1 MNMRGLFVLVPLVV
15 ALGFAVSASAAGS
28 GKAGVQKIIQSQG
41 CTGCHTAK
49 TKLVGPAWGWIA
61 WRYRDKPKKA
71 SVNDVAK
78 FIISGGTGYWK
89 KWTGGIPMPAHS
101 DLSMAQAR
109 AIARWVLEQSPV
121 KPSKSGG

>member
-1 MNMRGLFVLVPLVV
+1 MNIRGLFVLVPVV
-15 ALGFAVSASAAGS
+15 VLGFAVSASAAGS
-28 GKAGVQKIIQSQG
+28 DTAGVQKIIQSQG

-49 TKLVGPAWGWIA
+49 EKLVGPAWDWVA
-61 WRYRDKPKKA
+61 WRYHGKPKKA

-101 DLSMAQAR
+101 NLSMAQAR
-109 AIARWVLEQSPV
+109 AIARWVLDHPSL
-121 KPSKSGG
+121 KPPKSGG